1 MKKLNITKEAFEK
14 SQYFKNKYGKLEYV
28 SESGKVFKTN
38 KGKVLMFKESKL
50 ADDEKWID
58 YPADDIDSDNL
69 PADKLPW
76 NVDSDNNQTLFK
88 EIHNYLKSLGDD
100 LLYETLTR
108 EPDNGEIDSPRPLSW
123 DFQAALEKARN
134 IVCQEISDECGE
146 DIVWLK
152 DVTKHVSPKEYAR
165 RLVDCVL
172 ERKPTKT
179 IAKKLAK
186 IGY

>member
-1 MKKLNITKEAFEK
+1 MRKPTMKKLNITKEQFEK
-14 SQYFKNKYGKLEYV
+14 SRYFKSKYGKLEYV
-28 SESGKVFKTN
+28 NESGKVFKTD
-38 KGKVLMFKESKL
+38 KGKVLMFRES
-50 ADDEKWID
+50 DEKWSD
-58 YPADDIDSDNL
+58 YPDDDIDSDNL
-69 PADKLPW
+69 PADKLSW
-76 NVDSDNNQTLFK
+76 NVDSDNNQILFR

-108 EPDNGEIDSPRPLSW
+108 EPDSPREATRPLSW
-123 DFQAALEKARN
+123 DFQDALDKARN

-152 DVTKHVSPKEYAR
+152 DVTKHVSPREYAR

-172 ERKPTKT
+172 EEKPTKT